1 MILHMIALT
10 LNASLAPSQSAPN
23 HFKERSMLH
32 HLTVTGM
39 TCGHCE
45 KAVTQALQQVDTAA
59 QVRIDRTANQVEVE
73 STAGRE
79 ALVQAITE
87 EGYEVAPA

>member
-1 MILHMIALT
+1 
-10 LNASLAPSQSAPN
+10 
-23 HFKERSMLH
+23 MLH
-32 HLTVTGM
+32 HLNVTGM

-45 KAVTQALQQVDTAA
+45 KAVTQALQQVDANA
-59 QVRIDRTANQVEVE
+59 QVRIDRTANQVDVE

-87 EGYEVAPA
+87 EGYQVAAA